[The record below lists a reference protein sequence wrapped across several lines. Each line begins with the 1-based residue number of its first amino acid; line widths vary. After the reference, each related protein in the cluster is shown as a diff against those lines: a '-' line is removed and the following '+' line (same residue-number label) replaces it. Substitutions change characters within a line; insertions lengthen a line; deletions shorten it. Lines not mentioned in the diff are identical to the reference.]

1 MKTVFTNFRLLPLVM
16 VMTGV
21 LFCFKVLNLAEEA
34 VGLLSE
40 PGSAIAMPMDTDV
53 ETLAA
58 IAPASGQE
66 GDAGQGEAQTEDAT
80 AEAGQQ
86 DQGMVDQPSFMTKS
100 EIDLLQ
106 DLSNRRQE
114 LDARGQ
120 QLDTRERLL
129 MATEKRIDRK
139 IERLK
144 GIEADIREMLRIHD
158 AEEEAQLQSLVK
170 IYEAMKPKD
179 AARIMDKMDMDVLLP
194 VIERMKER
202 KIAPLL
208 AEMDPETAKALTIE
222 MATRKQLPS
231 LDEQG

>member
-1 MKTVFTNFRLLPLVM
+1 MKTFFANFRLLPLVM
-16 VMTGV
+16 VMAGV
-21 LFCFKVLNLAEEA
+21 LFCFKALNLAEEA
-34 VGLLSE
+34 AGLIFE
-40 PGSAIAMPMDTDV
+40 PGAAIAMPVETDV
-53 ETLAA
+53 EKLAA

-66 GDAGQGEAQTEDAT
+66 VDGGQADG
-80 AEAGQQ
+80 GQADEQ
-86 DQGMVDQPSFMTKS
+86 EPETSNQPSFMTRS

-114 LDARGQ
+114 LDARSQ

-144 GIEADIREMLRIHD
+144 GLEADIREMLRVHD
-158 AEEEAQLQSLVK
+158 AEEEAQLESLVK
-170 IYEAMKPKD
+170 VYEAMKPKD
-179 AARIMDKMDMDVLLP
+179 AARIMDKLDMKVLIS
-194 VIERMKER
+194 VVERMKER

-208 AEMDPETAKALTIE
+208 AEMNPETAKALTME
-222 MATRKQLPS
+222 LATRRQLPG